1 MRAESPRSASEAPC
15 QGGKPMPRL
24 LIVDNNLIDI
34 EVIKEALTE
43 AGLDAFVEVVMDVP
57 EAIARIDSR
66 DLPPPHLV
74 LLDLRLTFGHGLD
87 VLRHI
92 RAIDDLRGLPVI
104 VLSSVIDEPER
115 AACLASG
122 ATAVVMKPQRF
133 ADHVE
138 LSRQWR
144 TFLGD

>member
-1 MRAESPRSASEAPC
+1 MRAESPPSASEAPC
-15 QGGKPMPRL
+15 QGGKPMPRI

-34 EVIKEALTE
+34 EVIKEALAE
-43 AGLDAFVEVVMDVP
+43 AGIDALVEVAMDVP
-57 EAIARIDSR
+57 EALARIDSR
-66 DLPPPHLV
+66 DAPYPHLV

-92 RAIDDLRGLPVI
+92 RAIENLRGLPVI
-104 VLSSVIDEPER
+104 VLSSIIDEPER

-122 ATAVVMKPQRF
+122 ATSVVMKPKRF
-133 ADHVE
+133 AEQVE

-144 TFLGD
+144 SFLLD